1 MRLILRKEVGH
12 LGEVGDVVEV
22 ADGYGL
28 NHLIPKGFAIHATAS
43 TLRASQH
50 EQRLR
55 EAQVDVARRRANEAA
70 AQFSGVE
77 IEFVMRAGEDGRLF
91 GSVTNR
97 DIEKELLERGL
108 EVNRRRILLAEP
120 IRKVGEYDVPIRIH
134 AEVKAEVKVQVVAA
148 ETDEGAE
155 PAAEEKTSA
164 EGEAAAEGKG
174 GDEEAAQAG
183 TSSGEDAEKE

>member
-1 MRLILRKEVGH
+1 MRLILRNEIGH

-28 NHLIPKGFAIHATAS
+28 NYLIPKGYAIHATAN

-55 EAQVDVARRRANEAA
+55 EVQVDVARRRANEAA

-77 IEFVMRAGEDGRLF
+77 IEFIMRAGEDGRLF

-108 EVNRRRILLAEP
+108 EVTRRRILLPEP
-120 IRKVGEYDVPIRIH
+120 IRKIGEYDVPIRIH

-148 ETDEGAE
+148 ETDEGADH
-155 PAAEEKTSA
+155 AAEEKTA
-164 EGEAAAEGKG
+164 AQGEAAAEEKREDG
-174 GDEEAAQAG
+174 EAVQAE
-183 TSSGEDAEKE
+183 TSFGEDAEKE

>member
-1 MRLILRKEVGH
+1 MRLILRKEVGN

-28 NHLIPKGFAIHATAS
+28 NYLIPKGFAIHATAS

-70 AQFSGVE
+70 AQFVGVE

-97 DIEKELLERGL
+97 DIEKELLDRGL

-148 ETDEGAE
+148 ETDEDAE
-155 PAAEEKTSA
+155 PAPEEKA
-164 EGEAAAEGKG
+164 AAQGEAAAEEKG
-174 GDEEAAQAG
+174 EDEEAVQAG

>member
-1 MRLILRKEVGH
+1 MRLILREEVGH

-28 NHLIPKGFAIHATAS
+28 NYLIPKGFAIHATAS
-43 TLRASQH
+43 TLRATQH

-77 IEFVMRAGEDGRLF
+77 VEFVMRAGEDGRLF

-155 PAAEEKTSA
+155 SAAEEKTAA

-174 GDEEAAQAG
+174 EDEEAMQTG
-183 TSSGEDAEKE
+183 TSSGEGAEKE